1 MSWDLGG
8 DNLSDEFGVSRED
21 VPFPP
26 PRFLLSPTYF
36 VGRKVL
42 LPPLSLEVT
51 VFWIFLPPPHE
62 RGDCREK

>member
-26 PRFLLSPTYF
+26 PRFF
-36 VGRKVL
+36 VVSNLFCRKE
-42 LPPLSLEVT
+42 S
-51 VFWIFLPPPHE
+51 FASSAFS
-62 RGDCREK
+62 RGDCVLDFFAAAS